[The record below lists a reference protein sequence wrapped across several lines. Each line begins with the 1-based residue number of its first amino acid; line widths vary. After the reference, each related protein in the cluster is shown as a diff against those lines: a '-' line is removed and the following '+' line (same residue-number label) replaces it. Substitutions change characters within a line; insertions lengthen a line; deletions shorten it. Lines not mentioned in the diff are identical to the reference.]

1 MPAANESRVLVIYC
15 GGTIGM
21 LKSESQGYVP
31 EPFYLTETL
40 RAQARFH
47 DPHEDSL
54 FSHSNTVQGFR
65 DWSQSG
71 SSTPLRM
78 PPTTYPQAEHYPMQ
92 TLLVRSSRP
101 ITLPQEIPCLPAS
114 PTCTKISDNCYEAHL
129 PSLVTPV
136 GDGPRIRYVV
146 LEVPSNIPIQT
157 FAFTMHIQWSPL
169 LDSSNLEP
177 SDWVRIAVEIELNYT
192 FDAFVVLHG
201 TGF

>member
-1 MPAANESRVLVIYC
+1 VADLGTPTAQRRSFKVSFLSLVLMMHAANESRVLVIYC

-21 LKSESQGYVP
+21 LKSDNKGYVP

-71 SSTPLRM
+71 SSTPPRI
-78 PPTTYPQAEHYPMQ
+78 PSTAHSQAERSSLH

-101 ITLPQEIPCLPAS
+101 ITLPQVLPGLLRY
-114 PTCTKISDNCYEAHL
+114 PTCTKISDSCYEAHL

-136 GDGPRIRYVV
+136 GNGPRIRYAV
-146 LEVPSNIPIQT
+146 LEVSRYCR
-157 FAFTMHIQWSPL
+157 FKGLFVYHEYSV
-169 LDSSNLEP
+169 EP
-177 SDWVRIAVEIELNYT
+177 ST
-192 FDAFVVLHG
+192 
-201 TGF
+201 